1 MEIAKGVR
9 GTIGLAEIEEKYNSL
24 LELLLNLLPLSVQT
38 ADTLLNLIK
47 LSTNIRRPFHARSV
61 AFVKILCKLDQE
73 LDANNDAGRHELKQY
88 VSIF

>member
-1 MEIAKGVR
+1 MEIAKVVR

-38 ADTLLNLIK
+38 ADALLDLIK

-61 AFVKILCKLDQE
+61 AFVKILDQE

>member
-38 ADTLLNLIK
+38 ADALLDLIK

-61 AFVKILCKLDQE
+61 AFVKILDQE